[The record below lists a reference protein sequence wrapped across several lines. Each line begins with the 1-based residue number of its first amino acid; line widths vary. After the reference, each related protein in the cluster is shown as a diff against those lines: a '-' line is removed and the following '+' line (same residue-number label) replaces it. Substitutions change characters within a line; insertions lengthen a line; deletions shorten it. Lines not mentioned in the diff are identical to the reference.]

1 MKNKSILKRAII
13 IMSVAVVAVSS
24 LFALAACNNDSL
36 SFTDI
41 FKSTVSPN
49 EFNSYK
55 HELMLPSN
63 CSVYV
68 PASAN
73 SDIGYIKELNA
84 FVICNTTDSISG
96 NLSLIKCNDPT
107 VYFQDGAEGMVFP
120 FSIGIAA
127 MRVKDGLIAVK
138 YSNGEAGVFD
148 TNGKTVLSRT
158 KVSNIGDSVNMDTAI
173 KILDSGLIA
182 VNNSYVKDCPEG
194 YTAIFRP
201 TTSGSL
207 TERGELVCYIKND
220 DGALVN
226 VNGFDKAY
234 VSVVGNKEVNYLY
247 YIPSTANGNPQRL
260 TGGINGIIHDNGN
273 DDYFCEIT
281 YIGGGRFLV
290 HQDWT
295 VNSTD
300 NYTYYDGNDYYVF
313 TRSFYYPQED
323 RTELYTANA
332 DKVFLTMT
340 NSYYDSSKTGVDV
353 KSYLNDGYMYA
364 SYGLFIVD
372 RVGFYDQYILDE
384 NLNVVMSLTGNF
396 GITIKGQSKDN
407 VGVFDLIML
416 VTDGYAYMPIMPSD
430 VQYYDSNGKLV
441 GSNDK
446 YTVLSQ
452 SMSDGMIVAE
462 IVDPEDKDGKNTLYG
477 AFDIKGNIA
486 VEFKYSSLTS
496 FRGYYALGV
505 RKNDAGKN
513 ACYLVGKD
521 GGEVELMSDGT
532 TPFADIAMSGTG
544 SSAAPIYKI
553 GCYMYAATSTD
564 AEGNNITTYGIK
576 NLNANSSKNVIIP
589 ATMASGAVLYAPSNS
604 PTDVFVFEKLT
615 ASDESVTYIIYR
627 LTSPSNSP
635 AETNNVGAIVGGTVG
650 GIAFAAVVVTVVLL
664 VLKKQGKLHKKTVN
678 GDDNDDKKPIKE

>member
-13 IMSVAVVAVSS
+13 IMAVVAVTASS
-24 LFALAACNNDSL
+24 IFVLAACNNDKL
-36 SFTDI
+36 DFTDI
-41 FKSTVSPN
+41 FRSTVSPN
-49 EFNSYK
+49 EFDSYK
-55 HELMLPSN
+55 QELTLPSN

-73 SDIGYIKELNA
+73 SDIGYIKELDA
-84 FVICNTTDSISG
+84 FVICNATDSISG
-96 NLSLIKCNDPT
+96 NLSLMKCNDST

-127 MRVKDGLIAVK
+127 LRVKDGLIAVK

-148 TNGKTVLSRT
+148 TNGRTVLSRT
-158 KVSNIGDSVNMDTAI
+158 KVSNIGASVNMDNAI
-173 KILDSGLIA
+173 KILDGGLIA
-182 VNNSYVKDCPEG
+182 VNNLYVTDCPEG

-201 TTSGSL
+201 TTGGSL
-207 TERGELVCYIKND
+207 NERGELICYIKND
-220 DGALVN
+220 DGALAN
-226 VNGFDKAY
+226 VSGFDSAY
-234 VSVVGNKEVNYLY
+234 VSVVGNKDVNYLY

-260 TGGINGIIHDNGN
+260 TGGINGVIHDNGN

-290 HQDWT
+290 HEDWT

-300 NYTYYDGNDYYVF
+300 NYTYYDGTDYYVF

-332 DKVFLTMT
+332 DKVFLTLT
-340 NSYYDSSKTGVDV
+340 NSYYDHNKTGVDV
-353 KSYLNDGYMYA
+353 SGYLQDGYMYA
-364 SYGLFIVD
+364 AYGLFILD
-372 RVGFYDQYILDE
+372 RVGYYDQYILDK

-396 GITIKGQSKDN
+396 GTTIKGQSKDK

-430 VQYYDSNGKLV
+430 VQYYDTNGNLV

-452 SMSDGMIVAE
+452 SMSNGMIVAE
-462 IVDPEDKDGKNTLYG
+462 IIDPEDSEGKKTLFG

-505 RKNDAGKN
+505 RTNDAGKK

-544 SSAAPIYKI
+544 SSASPIYKI
-553 GCYMYAATSTD
+553 GCYMFAETSKD
-564 AEGNNITTYGIK
+564 AEGNTVTSYGIK
-576 NLNANSSKNVIIP
+576 NLSANSSRNIIMP
-589 ATMASGAVLYAPSNS
+589 ATMSSGAVLYAPSNS
-604 PTDVFVFEKLT
+604 PVDVFVFEKLA

-627 LTSPSNSP
+627 LTSPENAP
-635 AETNNVGAIVGGTVG
+635 IKTDNIGAIVGGTVG
-650 GIAFAAVVVTVVLL
+650 GVAFVAIVVTAVLL
-664 VLKKQGKLHKKTVN
+664 ILKKQGKLHKKAVD
-678 GDDNDDKKPIKE
+678 GDDNDDKKPIKK